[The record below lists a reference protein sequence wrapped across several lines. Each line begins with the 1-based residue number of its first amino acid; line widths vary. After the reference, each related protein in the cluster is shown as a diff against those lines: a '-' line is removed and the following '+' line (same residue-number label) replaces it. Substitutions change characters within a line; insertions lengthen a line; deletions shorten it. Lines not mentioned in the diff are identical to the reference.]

1 MVVMMGVMM
10 SAIDTTA
17 VVLALP
23 VMMKDLHSDILSLIW
38 VIMAYL
44 LIITVLGM
52 QVGKLGDM
60 YGRMRMY
67 NIGFAIFT
75 VGSLFCGLSQ
85 NGMEII
91 AFRVL
96 QGIGGALLYSNS
108 GAIIADTFSDKVRGK
123 AFGYTAVG
131 WSVGAI
137 LGILVGGTFV
147 TFLNWRYIFLIN
159 LPIGII
165 ATLVGYYVL
174 REQRPQKFLSDKKVN
189 VVDMAVLAFGLFLVL
204 HGLTATTGSGFSSS
218 VILELTIGIALIIVF
233 GILERQVSSPS
244 IDLSLFGRRVL
255 AASISAAF
263 LQALAS
269 YAVLFIIIMYLQGV
283 RGLSPLDASLLLIPG
298 YVLGGIIGPFAGRL
312 SDKFGA
318 RVLASIGLAFQIFG
332 ILVYSTL
339 SINTSYLLIIVGAIF
354 NGVGTSIFFPA
365 NNSAVMASTPKRSYG
380 VASGVLRTLSNT
392 GMVSSFAVALFVASM
407 SIPRQMAFAI
417 FLGFGQISGQQ
428 LSKAFVDGIHSA
440 LIVSI
445 LLLAV
450 ALIFSIVR
458 GKEGDGKGKQDLM
471 EPGGSNTA

>member
-1 MVVMMGVMM
+1 M

-23 VMMKDLHSDILSLIW
+23 VMMKDLHSDILSMIW

-75 VGSLFCGLSQ
+75 VGSLFCGISQ
-85 NGMEII
+85 NGIEII

-108 GAIIADTFSDKVRGK
+108 GAIVADTFSDKVRGK

-147 TFLNWRYIFLIN
+147 TFLNWRYIFFIN

-165 ATLVGYYVL
+165 ATLVGYFVL
-174 REQRPQKFLSDKKVN
+174 REQRQIKAVTGKKVN
-189 VVDMAVLAFGLFLVL
+189 VIDMAVLAFGLFLVL
-204 HGLTATTGSGFSSS
+204 HGLTAATGSGFSST
-218 VILELTIGIALIIVF
+218 VAGELIVGALLIITF
-233 GILERQVSSPS
+233 GILEKRMSFPS
-244 IDLSLFGRRVL
+244 LDLFMFSRRVL

-269 YAVLFIIIMYLQGV
+269 YAVLFIIIMYLQGS
-283 RGLSPLDASLLLIPG
+283 RGLSPFDASLLLIPG
-298 YVLGGIIGPFAGRL
+298 YVLGGIVGPFAGRL

-318 RVLASIGLAFQIFG
+318 RILASIGLAFQILG
-332 ILVYSTL
+332 ILIYSTL
-339 SINTSYLLIIVGAIF
+339 SLNTPYIFIIVGAIF
-354 NGVGTSIFFPA
+354 NGVGASMFFPA
-365 NNSAVMASTPKRSYG
+365 NNSAVMASTPKRAYG

-392 GMVSSFAVALFVASM
+392 GMVSSFAVVLFIASM
-407 SIPRQMAFAI
+407 SIPRQMAFTI
-417 FLGFGQISGQQ
+417 FLGFGQISGSQ
-428 LSKAFVDGIHSA
+428 LSQAFVDGMHSA
-440 LIVSI
+440 LLVSI
-445 LLLAV
+445 LLLSV

-458 GKEGDGKGKQDLM
+458 GKEENNRGKTRSRENGWWQLYI
-471 EPGGSNTA
+471 EGV